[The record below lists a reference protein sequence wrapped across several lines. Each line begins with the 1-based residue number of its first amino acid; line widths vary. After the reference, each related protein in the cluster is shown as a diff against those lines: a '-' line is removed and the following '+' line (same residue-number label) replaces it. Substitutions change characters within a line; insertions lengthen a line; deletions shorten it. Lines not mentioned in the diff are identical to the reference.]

1 MKRYFYLLV
10 LPLIVGAVM
19 LSVGCS
25 SDDDDA
31 NVNNAVVTPLESGDD
46 TSLSDFFKEALPEHG
61 TYSTVFFTTCQ
72 LSDTCCLINSR
83 EDFQRLYTGTD
94 ELPEVD
100 FSKNSLIIG
109 TSYETAGYLLD
120 RVTVE
125 VGFDAITETLC
136 FKQLEGAFDAAFF
149 PYYRWGLYPK
159 LPNKKIVTKKVYTRI
174 SETK

>member
-1 MKRYFYLLV
+1 MLASFFSLLS
-10 LPLIVGAVM
+10 LTA
-19 LSVGCS
+19 CS

-125 VGFDAITETLC
+125 VGFDVITETLC
-136 FKQLEGAFDAAFF
+136 FKQLEGAFVAAFF

>member
-61 TYSTVFFTTCQ
+61 TYSTVFFTT
-72 LSDTCCLINSR
+72 
-83 EDFQRLYTGTD
+83 
-94 ELPEVD
+94 
-100 FSKNSLIIG
+100 
-109 TSYETAGYLLD
+109 
-120 RVTVE
+120 
-125 VGFDAITETLC
+125 
-136 FKQLEGAFDAAFF
+136 
-149 PYYRWGLYPK
+149 
-159 LPNKKIVTKKVYTRI
+159 
-174 SETK
+174 